1 MKRIATVI
9 VCFWVISVCLW
20 AVSSPEEAQ
29 KYWPAWRGPDATGVA
44 PLGNPPIEWSENQN
58 VRWKIEIPGKGHA
71 SPVVWGNTIFVTT
84 AIPTEVRVEPQMTED
99 VQPQERRGGRRGGGR
114 GGEQPTQIHKF
125 DLLAIDRRDGRILW
139 QRTAHEELP
148 HEGTRPEGSWASNSP
163 VTDGEHVYAYFG
175 SHGLYCFDM
184 QGNLQWEKDLGNM
197 AIKMGFGEGSS
208 PALYGE
214 VVIVNWDH
222 EGGSFI
228 TALDKKTGEERWRV
242 ERDEGTSW
250 STPIVVEHNGG
261 QQVITSATRRTRSY
275 DLATGKL
282 LWECSGMTDN
292 TIPSPVSA
300 DGMVYVMSG
309 FRGNAL
315 QAIRLASASGDIT
328 GAQAITWEYNRDT
341 PYVPSPLLYGDVL
354 YFLKSNNGLLSCF
367 NAKTGEAY
375 YGPQRLEGISSVYAS
390 PVGASNRVYIADR
403 DGVTLVIQ
411 HGPEFKVLAQNVLD
425 DGFDASPAIVGNEIY
440 LRGRKYLYC
449 IASD

>member
-1 MKRIATVI
+1 MS
-9 VCFWVISVCLW
+9 SVPSFLPC
-20 AVSSPEEAQ
+20 
-29 KYWPAWRGPDATGVA
+29 
-44 PLGNPPIEWSENQN
+44 
-58 VRWKIEIPGKGHA
+58 
-71 SPVVWGNTIFVTT
+71 
-84 AIPTEVRVEPQMTED
+84 
-99 VQPQERRGGRRGGGR
+99 GGRRGGGR

-125 DLLAIDRRDGRILW
+125 DLLAIDRRNGSILW
-139 QRTAHEELP
+139 QRTAREELP
-148 HEGTRPEGSWASNSP
+148 HEGTHLTRSWASHSP

-175 SHGLYCFDM
+175 SRGLYCFDM
-184 QGNLQWEKDLGNM
+184 QGNLKWEKDLGNM

-222 EGGSFI
+222 EGDSFI

-242 ERDEGTSW
+242 ERDERTSW
-250 STPIVVEHNGG
+250 STPIVVEHNGRG
-261 QQVITSATRRTRSY
+261 QVITSATHRIRSY
-275 DLATGKL
+275 DLATGNL
-282 LWECSGMTDN
+282 LWECGGMTDN
-292 TIPSPVSA
+292 TIPSPVTA
-300 DGMVYVMSG
+300 DGMVYVTSG

-315 QAIRLASASGDIT
+315 QAIRLAAASGDIT
-328 GAQAITWEYNRDT
+328 GSEAIVWEYNRDT
-341 PYVPSPLLYGDVL
+341 PYVPSPLLYGDAL
-354 YFLKSNNGLLSCF
+354 YFLKSNNGILSCF

-375 YGPQRLEGISSVYAS
+375 YGPQRLDGIREVYAS

-403 DGVTLVIQ
+403 DGATLVIQ